1 MAKPNY
7 HQARKQKELARK
19 SRQQAKQQRR
29 IARAGAVDA
38 GSQAGPLEDA
48 AAENPGA
55 RGTGEERT

>member
-29 IARAGAVDA
+29 IARAGAIDA
-38 GSQAGPLEDA
+38 GSQVGPVEGA
-48 AAENPGA
+48 TAETPGA
-55 RGTGEERT
+55 RVAGDERN